1 MALATR
7 LAPGLLGGEGADED
21 VDSEDRSEDVD
32 GGGCAEECE
41 DVAEDRMD
49 AVGGI

>member
-1 MALATR
+1 VTLATR
-7 LAPGLLGGEGADED
+7 LAPDLLDSEGADED
-21 VDSEDRSEDVD
+21 VGSEDRSEGVD
-32 GGGCAEECE
+32 GGRRNEECE